1 MPMEGQRNTYA
12 GGGYMIK
19 FEKDLVLSHQM
30 IDELERTLWI
40 DRRTRAVFV
49 EFTLYNPNVNL
60 FFNGIYLL
68 EFPDSA
74 GVVTWVNLQ
83 VFRPFQALGA
93 IGTYAL
99 LCYFIYI
106 IFFLISSGRM
116 IYQIYKQKC
125 LFFKSTWNVV
135 GQCHDFVKKTIFMYT
150 ADDSK
155 Q

>member
-1 MPMEGQRNTYA
+1 MEGQRNTYA

-83 VFRPFQALGA
+83 VFRPFQALRRHWN
-93 IGTYAL
+93 IRPPL
-99 LCYFIYI
+99 LFHLYH
-106 IFFLISSGRM
+106 FLLDIKRSNDLPNLQTKVS
-116 IYQIYKQKC
+116 
-125 LFFKSTWNVV
+125 LF
-135 GQCHDFVKKTIFMYT
+135 
-150 ADDSK
+150 
-155 Q
+155 